1 MTDFFISILI
11 KNLDPKTV
19 SEKSDMNTN
28 TRRKNFFFAIY
39 NCDDINGSIHS
50 SKFHVEL
57 KEADIVP
64 KHKKKSKLG
73 KENYRPISILPNFPR
88 STKDAYMIKC

>member
-39 NCDDINGSIHS
+39 KCDDINGSIHS

-64 KHKKKSKLG
+64 GHKKKPKKITDLLVFF
-73 KENYRPISILPNFPR
+73 EIFPR
-88 STKDAYMIKC
+88 FTKNA